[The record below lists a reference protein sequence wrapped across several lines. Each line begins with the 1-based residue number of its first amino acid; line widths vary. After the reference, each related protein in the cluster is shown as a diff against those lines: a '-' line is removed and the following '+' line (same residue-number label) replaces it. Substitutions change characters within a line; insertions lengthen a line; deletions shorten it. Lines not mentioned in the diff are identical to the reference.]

1 VAGSDLPYSEWCPPE
16 LTAAAGP
23 LRSAAELLRALS
35 DDSAGLE
42 RFADSSP
49 DPQVRRALAE
59 FVERWQLALWS
70 LAGTASSLATN
81 LRWAAEDYVGSE
93 ADLARRLGPDHE
105 GRRR

>member
-1 VAGSDLPYSEWCPPE
+1 MPDRVPYSEWCPPE

-35 DDSAGLE
+35 DDSAGIE

-49 DPQVRRALAE
+49 DLEVRRALAE
-59 FVERWQLALWS
+59 VVERWRLALWS
-70 LAGTASSLATN
+70 LSGTAGSLATN

-93 ADLARRLGPDHE
+93 ADLARSLRLDRE